1 MIASLR
7 GELEEILL
15 MPDSTAQVIVSVQG
29 VGYRVIVMKNSLEAI
44 GQVGSNIYLR
54 IYSHIR
60 ESAIMLYGFLSPRER
75 SFFESLLAANGVGPS
90 LAMAILSAGDVTDL
104 ISAIVNS
111 DIDFLTKVPGVG
123 KKTAQRLVVE
133 LSERLG
139 KSVNFPLAANYGTG
153 QGSYDNFGFNGLPPL
168 SKETALVGEA
178 LKSLGYGNEEIKN
191 AILVLSQLSKEEL
204 DTLSTEAML
213 RLALRSLA
221 KTR

>member
-7 GELEEILL
+7 GELEEILV
-15 MPDSTAQVIVSVQG
+15 MPDATAQVIVSVGG
-29 VGYRVIVMKNSLEAI
+29 VGYRVIILKNSLEDI
-44 GQVGSNIYLR
+44 GQIGSSIYLR

-60 ESAIMLYGFLSPRER
+60 ESAITLYGFLSSRQR
-75 SFFESLLAANGVGPS
+75 SFFESLLSANGVGPS
-90 LAMAILSAGDVTDL
+90 LAMAILSAGDVMDL
-104 ISAIVNS
+104 VSAIVNS
-111 DIDFLTKVPGVG
+111 DIDLLTTVPGVG

-139 KSVNFPLAANYGTG
+139 KSDNFPLTGNYGSG
-153 QGSYDNFGFNGLPPL
+153 QGSYDNFTVNGLPLLP
-168 SKETALVGEA
+168 KETALIGEA

-191 AILVLSQLSKEEL
+191 AISVLSQLAKEEL

-213 RLALRSLA
+213 RLALKSLA